1 MWRVVQSRPF
11 QRLRRIKQLGFSDL
25 VYPGASHSRLVH
37 SLGVFHT
44 ARQLMGVI
52 NRANEIHQSPSRENR
67 AIAAALVHDL
77 GHGPFSHAFE
87 KVGERLGLKLADHE
101 LVSDA
106 LIRNGEV
113 AEILN
118 GMGSGFA
125 SDVADIIKG
134 EGNITVHNAVVS
146 SQFDADR
153 LDYMRR
159 DRLMSGSEH
168 AAIDFTWL
176 INNLEIGTIPTG
188 VDEQKTADVN
198 TFVLGSKAV
207 YAAEA
212 YVLGL
217 FQLYPTVYFHK
228 ATRCL
233 EKIFTEIFIRIVTL
247 SLDNSSNR
255 TGLPQNHPILRFVR
269 DPENLD
275 TVLNLDDSVIWGA
288 LPLLTD
294 SNDPVVAKLASR
306 LRDRKLFK
314 CIDIRSR
321 VVHELDPTSRGTP
334 DHIDKIDRCCEAIKE
349 KLTERT
355 DGQEGELPT
364 ILLDEATRSPY
375 KRNAGLLGRINIRT
389 EGGELVDLKER
400 SQVVASLK
408 DFRLLRTYH
417 DENDVETLEFINSV
431 ILREVSACQ

>member
-1 MWRVVQSRPF
+1 M
-11 QRLRRIKQLGFSDL
+11 
-25 VYPGASHSRLVH
+25 
-37 SLGVFHT
+37 
-44 ARQLMGVI
+44 
-52 NRANEIHQSPSRENR
+52 
-67 AIAAALVHDL
+67 AAALVHDL

-106 LIRNGEV
+106 LIRDGEV

-118 GMGSGFA
+118 DMGSGFA

-176 INNLEIGTIPTG
+176 INNLEIGTIPIG
-188 VDEQKTADVN
+188 VDEQKTGDVN
-198 TFVLGSKAV
+198 TFVLGSKAI

-233 EKIFTEIFIRIVTL
+233 EKIFTELFVRIVAL
-247 SLDNSSNR
+247 ALDSSSNR
-255 TGLPQNHPILRFVR
+255 TGLPQNHPILLFIR
-269 DPENLD
+269 DPENLEA
-275 TVLNLDDSVIWGA
+275 VLDLDDSVIWGA
-288 LPLLTD
+288 LPLLANAND
-294 SNDPVVAKLASR
+294 SVVAELASR

-314 CIDIRSR
+314 CVDIRSR
-321 VVHELDPTSRGTP
+321 VVHALDPASQGTP
-334 DHIDKIDRCCEAIKE
+334 THIEKIDRCCEAIKE
-349 KLTERT
+349 KLTEWT
-355 DGQEGELPT
+355 DRRDGNLPA
-364 ILLDEATRSPY
+364 ILIDEATRSPY

-389 EGGELVDLKER
+389 DGGELVDLKEQ

-408 DFRLLRTYH
+408 DFKLLRAYH
-417 DENDVETLEFINSV
+417 DHGDDGSLELINST